1 MDDNNEFEMQTVDL
15 LNKFGVPK
23 ELEGY
28 EYLKQAIVF
37 TCREAVIISSVT
49 KVLYPTLAKIFNV
62 TPSHIE
68 HEIRHAIEITWDE
81 SDMRVLNSFFGFIVR
96 NSKGRP
102 TNSEFIAT
110 VADELRIMNDYRIK

>member
-1 MDDNNEFEMQTVDL
+1 MDDNNELEMQTVDL

-81 SDMRVLNSFFGFIVR
+81 SDMRVLNSFFGLIVR

>member
-1 MDDNNEFEMQTVDL
+1 MDDNNELEMQTVDL
-15 LNKFGVPK
+15 LNKFCVPK

-110 VADELRIMNDYRIK
+110 IADELRIMNDYRIK

>member
-1 MDDNNEFEMQTVDL
+1 MDDNNELEMQTVDL

>member
-1 MDDNNEFEMQTVDL
+1 MDDNNELEIQTADL
-15 LNKFGVPK
+15 LDKFGVPK
-23 ELEGY
+23 DLEGY
-28 EYLKQAIVF
+28 EYLKKAIVF

-49 KVLYPTLAKIFNV
+49 KVLYPKLAKIFNV

-81 SDMRVLNSFFGFIVR
+81 SDIRVLNSFFGFIVR

-110 VADELRIMNDYRIK
+110 VADELRIMNDHKIK